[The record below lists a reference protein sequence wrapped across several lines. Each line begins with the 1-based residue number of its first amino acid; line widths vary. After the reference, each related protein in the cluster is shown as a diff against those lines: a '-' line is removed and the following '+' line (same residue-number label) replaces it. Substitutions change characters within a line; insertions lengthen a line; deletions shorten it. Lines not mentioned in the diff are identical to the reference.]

1 MVFTWGRIRKKR
13 FEPSFALGLA
23 LHSSEVE
30 NRVEISLE
38 EFSSYT
44 AGHTI
49 AVSKDLA
56 NGWYQVAVQGNGL
69 SFAKIVSGTL
79 KNGFPK
85 GLRF

>member
-1 MVFTWGRIRKKR
+1 M
-13 FEPSFALGLA
+13 
-23 LHSSEVE
+23 
-30 NRVEISLE
+30 EISLE

-69 SFAKIVSGTL
+69 GFAKLYLERL
-79 KNGFPK
+79 KRLSK
-85 GLRF
+85 RVEILK

>member
-1 MVFTWGRIRKKR
+1 
-13 FEPSFALGLA
+13 
-23 LHSSEVE
+23 SEVK
-30 NRVEISLE
+30 NRVEISSE

-69 SFAKIVSGTL
+69 GFAKIVSGTL

>member
-1 MVFTWGRIRKKR
+1 MVFTWGRIRKR

-69 SFAKIVSGTL
+69 SFAKLYLERL
-79 KNGFPK
+79 KRLSK
-85 GLRF
+85 RVEILK